1 MKHRKSCLKTTT
13 VFAPVLHQ
21 LETVTLRKTLEN
33 MIAFVLGALK
43 NVGQE
48 MFSNHA
54 IPFNSVIMVVLI
66 NLLHDSV
73 WKVMYGS

>member
-1 MKHRKSCLKTTT
+1 
-13 VFAPVLHQ
+13 
-21 LETVTLRKTLEN
+21 